1 MRYIPFV
8 SWMAVQS
15 LFYHVGLAKRST
27 IVRTAY
33 RGLRGVKVDQFN
45 GLLDAFVRDELPPRV
60 YADMVKVI
68 ADHQAMG
75 RRCVIITTGME
86 RLVERAL
93 AAHFPPGVELIGC
106 RLLERR
112 GRLTGKVVG
121 PLFGV
126 DKANIL
132 HAYCRALRAD
142 PQHCWAYTDHFSDKH
157 MLEAVGN
164 AVTVNPGWR
173 LARLA
178 RRRGWSIL
186 RPRVAAA

>member
-1 MRYIPFV
+1 
-8 SWMAVQS
+8 MALQS

-33 RGLRGVKVDQFN
+33 RGLKGVKVDQFN
-45 GLLDAFVRDELPPRV
+45 GLLDAFVRDELPERV
-60 YADMVKVI
+60 YPEMVKII

-112 GRLTGKVVG
+112 GRLTGKVLG

-132 HAYCRALRAD
+132 HAYCRAIRVD
-142 PQHCWAYTDHFSDKH
+142 PWHCWAYSDHFSDHH
-157 MLEAVGN
+157 MLDAVGN
-164 AVTVNPGWR
+164 PVGVNPRGKFRRLCERNGWKV
-173 LARLA
+173 LT
-178 RRRGWSIL
+178 
-186 RPRVAAA
+186 PRAAK